1 MFSCIYSYNCLVDG
15 DKQRTLGKNLA
26 NHYKNSAN
34 WDAFRGL
41 KAAVGDKELK
51 RLKERA
57 DPHTLFL
64 FENGY
69 SEDKLPHWQSHALV
83 RSRAGGPL
91 AQFFKVQS
99 LSSLPYNF

>member
-1 MFSCIYSYNCLVDG
+1 MVPEL
-15 DKQRTLGKNLA
+15 LA

-69 SEDKLPHWQSHALV
+69 SEHKLPHWQSHALV

-91 AQFFKVQS
+91 AQFLKVQS